1 MTDAINTLLYDW
13 VVPRIGVRR
22 LLVFP
27 LEGNHGG
34 VKVFLK
40 TGFRFLFLSRDH
52 LTVRGMRRSVNVLEW
67 CLDDAEGAEGKIL

>member
-1 MTDAINTLLYDW
+1 MTDAINMLLYDW
-13 VVPRIGVRR
+13 MVPRMGVRR

-40 TGFRFLFLSRDH
+40 AGFRFLFLSRDH

-67 CLDDAEGAEGKIL
+67 RLDDESEES